1 MEAETGTE
9 NAQTAQILV
18 WILCK
23 SQIKSENRCHK
34 WRFVTL
40 LKYLNL
46 QSNPKEGH
54 RPQGLN
60 ASPVITQLPAEVS
73 LHSHQPTIKPF
84 NHAPF
89 FIFNGN
95 FVIHGHIRWASRQ

>member
-23 SQIKSENRCHK
+23 SQIKSENHCHK

-40 LKYLNL
+40 LKDLNL

-89 FIFNGN
+89 LIFNGN